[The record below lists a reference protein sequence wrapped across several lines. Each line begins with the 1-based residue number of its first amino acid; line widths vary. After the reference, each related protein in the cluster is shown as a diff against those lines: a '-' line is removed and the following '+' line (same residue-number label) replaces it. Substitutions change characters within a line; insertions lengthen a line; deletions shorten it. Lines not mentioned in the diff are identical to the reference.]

1 MWHCLKI
8 SKHLWRCCSNNVTNW
23 NCDRCTIMTA
33 TTPPPPVIWFIWFD
47 FFCFLQKSD
56 KHWWQDI
63 VIYFNISVFFF
74 PLQPHE
80 PKKVSN
86 LGWCVSD
93 GRRESQITGGA
104 GEINNPRG
112 AYEHILSQSEPNW
125 GDKNNPE
132 LDDRTWVTTRGDREQ
147 TATVTRRLNEDRNI
161 WSENSTASPYLS
173 SPTLSPALQPNNLL
187 EKITK
192 KKNITQPHGKTHIS
206 NQTPE
211 TLAPPWK

>member
-1 MWHCLKI
+1 MWFKLV
-8 SKHLWRCCSNNVTNW
+8 R
-23 NCDRCTIMTA
+23 A
-33 TTPPPPVIWFIWFD
+33 
-47 FFCFLQKSD
+47 
-56 KHWWQDI
+56 
-63 VIYFNISVFFF
+63 SV
-74 PLQPHE
+74 
-80 PKKVSN
+80 
-86 LGWCVSD
+86 
-93 GRRESQITGGA
+93 GRRARNPAGPGSPLSFSLFIRTHKTKTDKAAMGGGQITGGA

-192 KKNITQPHGKTHIS
+192 KKKHHTAPRENTHIQS
-206 NQTPE
+206 DSRNTR
-211 TLAPPWK
+211 TSLKVNYIFFPPMMRESGLFPFKEAQCGLPLMFSPSPPPFFT

>member
-1 MWHCLKI
+1 MWFKLV
-8 SKHLWRCCSNNVTNW
+8 R
-23 NCDRCTIMTA
+23 A
-33 TTPPPPVIWFIWFD
+33 
-47 FFCFLQKSD
+47 
-56 KHWWQDI
+56 
-63 VIYFNISVFFF
+63 SV
-74 PLQPHE
+74 
-80 PKKVSN
+80 
-86 LGWCVSD
+86 
-93 GRRESQITGGA
+93 GRRARNPAGPGSPLSFSLFIRTHKTKTDKAMGGEQITGGA

>member
-1 MWHCLKI
+1 MWFKLV
-8 SKHLWRCCSNNVTNW
+8 R
-23 NCDRCTIMTA
+23 A
-33 TTPPPPVIWFIWFD
+33 
-47 FFCFLQKSD
+47 
-56 KHWWQDI
+56 
-63 VIYFNISVFFF
+63 SV
-74 PLQPHE
+74 
-80 PKKVSN
+80 
-86 LGWCVSD
+86 
-93 GRRESQITGGA
+93 GRRARNPSGPGSPLSFSLFIRTHKTKTDKAAMGGGGEQITGGA